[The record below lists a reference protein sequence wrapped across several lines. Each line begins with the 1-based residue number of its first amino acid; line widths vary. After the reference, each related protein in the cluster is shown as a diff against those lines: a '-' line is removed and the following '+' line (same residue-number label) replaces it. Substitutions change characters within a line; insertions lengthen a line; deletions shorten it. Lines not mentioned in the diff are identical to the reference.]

1 MPPDK
6 RGTRYFFGWHARS
19 RARLARVPQH
29 FTRKERDTESGLDF
43 FGARYYGSPLG
54 RFNSPDPENAGAD
67 STNPQSWNGYSYV
80 LNNPL
85 TNTDPDGTDPC
96 GTNPNCVTVNAKL
109 DPVATVAAILLVA
122 SANVLMQTNQMAAE
136 SWNWLSQPRNGT
148 CLSASTAAGASAGA
162 GIGLLGLAGGPV
174 VIASEPT
181 AVLTGGALGWAGG
194 LISCMS
200 SSGEVGSSAS
210 GGGGDANNGESNSK
224 KPPVK
229 ATKLRGNQGWRD
241 ENGNIWRKD
250 MLHKDHWDVI
260 DRSGN
265 KIRRSLLMAE
275 NSGQTGPKTPTD
287 SNFTHPY
294 VKYEGT
300 AIWTSLE
307 TAISDLV
314 ANGDLVEQTNRKY
327 IVGYLCKVLAATVE
341 GASAMSNK

>member
-1 MPPDK
+1 MGWISLAPDI
-6 RGTRYFFGWHARS
+6 TARPWDGSIS
-19 RARLARVPQH
+19 R
-29 FTRKERDTESGLDF
+29 
-43 FGARYYGSPLG
+43 
-54 RFNSPDPENAGAD
+54 DPENAGAD

-85 TNTDPDGTDPC
+85 TNTDPDRMDPQPNGTDPC

-109 DPVATVAAILLVA
+109 DPVATVAAILLVS

-210 GGGGDANNGESNSK
+210 GGGGDANNCESNSK

-265 KIRRSLLMAE
+265 KIKEVTFDGRELWPNGPE
-275 NSGQTGPKTPTD
+275 NA
-287 SNFTHPY
+287 H
-294 VKYEGT
+294 
-300 AIWTSLE
+300 
-307 TAISDLV
+307 
-314 ANGDLVEQTNRKY
+314 
-327 IVGYLCKVLAATVE
+327 
-341 GASAMSNK
+341 